1 MANKILLT
9 ICQND
14 YYIKSDQPEEVV
26 RAMAARLDKEI
37 NELMNRSAS
46 VSQTSAAVLLAL
58 NYLESSIRESENAD
72 NMRVQVKR
80 YLEDSA
86 KGRIECEQYRREV
99 ERLKEENQKL
109 KQLLENK

>member
-14 YYIKSDQPEEVV
+14 YYVKSDQPEEVI
-26 RAMAARLDKEI
+26 RSMAARLDKEI
-37 NELMNRSAS
+37 AELMNRSNS

-58 NYLESSIRESENAD
+58 NYLESSMRESENAD
-72 NMRVQVKR
+72 NMRTQVKR

-86 KGRIECEQYRREV
+86 KSRIECEQYRREV
-99 ERLKEENQKL
+99 ERLREENDRL
-109 KQLLENK
+109 RSLLNK